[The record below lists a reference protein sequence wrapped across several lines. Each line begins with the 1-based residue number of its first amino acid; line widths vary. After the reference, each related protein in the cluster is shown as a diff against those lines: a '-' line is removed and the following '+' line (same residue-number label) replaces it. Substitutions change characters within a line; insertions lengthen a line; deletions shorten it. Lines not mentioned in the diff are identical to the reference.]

1 MSYFIGLNKSPQEW
15 AGKIVKELDK
25 HIRQRR
31 GRANELKAAGFDS
44 AEEAQRLASYY
55 SEIVMK

>member
-25 HIRQRR
+25 HIRKRR
-31 GRANELKAAGFDS
+31 GRANELKADGFDS
-44 AEEAQRLASYY
+44 TEEAKKLENYY
-55 SEIVMK
+55 NKIAKK